1 MLKLNKSSNSVL
13 LLILTTLFCFSVNG
27 LVTYPRQCDSPIY
40 CESPLLKTIQLASL
54 YPDSKTFVDKPTSKP
69 VDEVLVAFEALG
81 DKPSNDA
88 IKNFVN
94 ENFLEEGVELK
105 PVSYSISDDIPL
117 LKKIEDPQYRGWATQ
132 VNQYWVNLTFEFD
145 TSFLCEG
152 CATSTLPV
160 KRPFVVPGGRFRE
173 FYYWDSYFVVRGLLL
188 SELYDVAK
196 DMLLNFLDYV
206 EEYGFI
212 PNGARIYYLNRSQPP
227 FLIEMVKA
235 YYEVTGDEDFIKEA
249 LPTLDKEYEFWMKN
263 KSVEIDG
270 HVLNHYNVINDS
282 PRPESYREDYETA
295 MLANFTSPEEQI
307 PALYADL
314 STGAESGFDF
324 SSRWTTVKTN
334 DPDDPLQ
341 ILRSLNT
348 RNIIPID
355 LNSLLW
361 GMESNLAEWHRQ
373 CKGGK
378 ERKAKYYKR
387 QAAKRL
393 EAIHDVFW
401 DEEAVSFFDYNV
413 TSQALDKVFTPAS
426 LYPFWLG
433 AVPNKIKHNTKILSR
448 VFDKTQN
455 YLEEYPGILTTS
467 EFNTTLQ
474 WDLPNGWPPLQ
485 YIAMKAILNVD
496 SWIKHDKE
504 QKDGFGGLAYTL
516 AQRFVASAF
525 CSWYKTGGSVPGL
538 LKQLDNQ
545 TDTGHMFEK
554 FNVADI
560 GDAGGGGEYTVQAG
574 FGWTNGISLWVFN
587 TFSGLIAPDCMD
599 SSDLVFPV

>member
-1 MLKLNKSSNSVL
+1 MLRLNKSSNSVL
-13 LLILTTLFCFSVNG
+13 LLILITLFCFSVNG
-27 LVTYPRQCDSPIY
+27 QAAYPKRCDSPIY
-40 CESPLLKTIQLASL
+40 CESSLLKTIQLASL

-196 DMLLNFLDYV
+196 DMILNFLDYV

-235 YYEVTGDEDFIKEA
+235 YYEATGDEDFIQKA

-295 MLANFTSPEEQI
+295 MLANFTSPEKQI

-324 SSRWTTVKTN
+324 SSRWTKVKMN
-334 DPDDPLQ
+334 DPNDPLQ

-348 RNIIPID
+348 RSIIPID

-361 GMESNLAEWHRQ
+361 GMEFNLAEWHRQ

-433 AVPNKIKHNTKILSR
+433 AVPNTIKHNTKILSR
-448 VFDKTQN
+448 VFDKTQH

-485 YIAMKAILNVD
+485 YIAMKAMLNVN
-496 SWIKHDKE
+496 SWIKHDKD
-504 QKDGFGGLAYTL
+504 QKNEFGGLAYTL

-574 FGWTNGISLWVFN
+574 FGWTNGISLWVFD

-599 SSDLVFPV
+599 PSDLVFPV

>member
-1 MLKLNKSSNSVL
+1 MHHAKNKK
-13 LLILTTLFCFSVNG
+13 
-27 LVTYPRQCDSPIY
+27 PI
-40 CESPLLKTIQLASL
+40 IA
-54 YPDSKTFVDKPTSKP
+54 
-69 VDEVLVAFEALG
+69 
-81 DKPSNDA
+81 
-88 IKNFVN
+88 
-94 ENFLEEGVELK
+94 
-105 PVSYSISDDIPL
+105 
-117 LKKIEDPQYRGWATQ
+117 
-132 VNQYWVNLTFEFD
+132 
-145 TSFLCEG
+145 
-152 CATSTLPV
+152 
-160 KRPFVVPGGRFRE
+160 
-173 FYYWDSYFVVRGLLL
+173 
-188 SELYDVAK
+188 
-196 DMLLNFLDYV
+196 
-206 EEYGFI
+206 
-212 PNGARIYYLNRSQPP
+212 NGARIYYLNRSQPP

-235 YYEVTGDEDFIKEA
+235 YYEATGDEDFMKEA

-263 KSVEIDG
+263 KSIEIDG

-295 MLANFTSPEEQI
+295 TLANFTSPEEQI

-324 SSRWTTVKTN
+324 SSRWTTEKKN
-334 DPDDPLQ
+334 DPNDPLQ

-361 GMESNLAEWHRQ
+361 GMESTLAEWHKK
-373 CKGGK
+373 CSGGK

-393 EAIHDVFW
+393 EALYDVFW

-413 TSQALDKVFTPAS
+413 TSQALDKDFTPAS

-433 AVPNKIKHNTKILSR
+433 AVPSKIKHNTKTLSR
-448 VFDKTQN
+448 VFDKTQY

-485 YIAMKAILNVD
+485 YIAMKAMLNVD

-560 GDAGGGGEYTVQAG
+560 GDAGAGGEYTVQAG
-574 FGWTNGISLWVFN
+574 FGWTNGISLWVFD